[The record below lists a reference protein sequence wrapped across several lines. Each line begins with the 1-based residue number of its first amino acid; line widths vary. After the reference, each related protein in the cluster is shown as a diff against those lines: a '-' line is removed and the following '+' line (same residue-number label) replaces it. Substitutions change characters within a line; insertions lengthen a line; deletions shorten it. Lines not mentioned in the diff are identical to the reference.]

1 MGVVAKVRAGASMR
15 AVARLHRVSLST
27 VQWWMRRAGDLPL
40 DKVDWDNRFPIS
52 AHNARTTAAVED
64 LVLMLR
70 RELKER
76 SAQGEYGAK
85 AIHRELIAR
94 RHRQCRRC
102 GLSAASWSDAE
113 PWMAG
118 AESAAT
124 LHLQVGTSR
133 GGPGAAPS
141 WIALTS

>member
-1 MGVVAKVRAGASMR
+1 
-15 AVARLHRVSLST
+15 
-27 VQWWMRRAGDLPL
+27 
-40 DKVDWDNRFPIS
+40 
-52 AHNARTTAAVED
+52 
-64 LVLMLR
+64 MLR